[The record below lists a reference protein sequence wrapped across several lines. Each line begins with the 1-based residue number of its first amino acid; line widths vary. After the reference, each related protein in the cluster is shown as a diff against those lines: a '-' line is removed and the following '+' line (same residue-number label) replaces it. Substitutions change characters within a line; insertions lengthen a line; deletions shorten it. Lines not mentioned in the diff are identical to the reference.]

1 MLRQKSEENDENC
14 QGDQQV
20 EELVENLN
28 QPSTDSLPEDLT
40 KDSSFEE
47 IIEDEPVVEEKVK
60 KTKKKPKKKK
70 TQQTCEKVEPVEDF
84 VELHEALYTAIVA
97 NQQQGLRDA
106 LELVKATI
114 PSASNRAK
122 WINAPVKGNEHDQ
135 TYLHLAAKNNALNS
149 ITVSTV
155 TLFLKDF
162 WPYCL

>member
-1 MLRQKSEENDENC
+1 M
-14 QGDQQV
+14 
-20 EELVENLN
+20 N

-47 IIEDEPVVEEKVK
+47 VIDEPVVEEKVK

-70 TQQTCEKVEPVEDF
+70 TQPTCEKVEPVDDF
-84 VELHEALYTAIVA
+84 VELHETLYTAIVA

-114 PSASNRAK
+114 PGASNRAK
-122 WINAPVKGNEHDQ
+122 WINSPVKGNKHDQ

-149 ITVSTV
+149 ITVSSISFEIC
-155 TLFLKDF
+155 FL
-162 WPYCL
+162 